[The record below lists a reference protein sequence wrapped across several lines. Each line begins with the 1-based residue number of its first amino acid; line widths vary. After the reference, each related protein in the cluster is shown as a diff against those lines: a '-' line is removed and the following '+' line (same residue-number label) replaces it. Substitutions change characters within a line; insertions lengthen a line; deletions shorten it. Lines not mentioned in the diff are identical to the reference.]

1 MRTGISL
8 KELAEKLDANSQ
20 AKKDFVVQTQG
31 LTLDASNHMLVPGND
46 AYALSQIAH
55 QQLAGYTGI
64 PRQYYEKMMS
74 EAPGLLRDNV
84 NTWLRQKKPDDMRM
98 VRTQN
103 GRMRAL
109 LSNRYQRIENE
120 EVASAALTVLS
131 ELNGVEIVS
140 SEITERRLY
149 IHFTVN
155 TIQGEVK
162 KGDVV
167 QAGGIISNS
176 EVGLGSASVS
186 GMIWRLVCLNGLKVG
201 ETYRRTHV
209 GRKIEDNEELWADD
223 TRQTDDKLVLMR
235 IRDTVRA
242 LTDEARFRTSITRLQ
257 DLSQLETK
265 GDPVKAVEVLS
276 KKIGA
281 TEAESSG
288 ILRSLINGADLTA
301 WGLVNAVTAQAHTAP
316 EYDRAVE
323 LESRGG
329 RLVDLP
335 KTEWREILEA
345 A

>member
-1 MRTGISL
+1 M
-8 KELAEKLDANSQ
+8 
-20 AKKDFVVQTQG
+20 
-31 LTLDASNHMLVPGND
+31 
-46 AYALSQIAH
+46 
-55 QQLAGYTGI
+55 
-64 PRQYYEKMMS
+64 
-74 EAPGLLRDNV
+74 
-84 NTWLRQKKPDDMRM
+84 
-98 VRTQN
+98 
-103 GRMRAL
+103 
-109 LSNRYQRIENE
+109 
-120 EVASAALTVLS
+120 
-131 ELNGVEIVS
+131 
-140 SEITERRLY
+140 
-149 IHFTVN
+149 
-155 TIQGEVK
+155 
-162 KGDVV
+162 
-167 QAGGIISNS
+167 
-176 EVGLGSASVS
+176 
-186 GMIWRLVCLNGLKVG
+186 
-201 ETYRRTHV
+201 
-209 GRKIEDNEELWADD
+209 WADD

-301 WGLVNAVTAQAHTAP
+301 WGLINAVTAQAHTAP

-323 LESRGG
+323 LESLGG